1 MNKIY
6 LEKQNLNHYNRNVMS
21 WSSGF
26 SGLIFLQIHLLCH
39 NFFFFLAASFS
50 IVIIESDLSRS
61 WQGQDLR
68 WFLIIF
74 KELSADAAMAGAV
87 KYVL

>member
-6 LEKQNLNHYNRNVMS
+6 LEKQNLNHYKRNVMS

-26 SGLIFLQIHLLCH
+26 SGLFFCKFTYYAIIFI
-39 NFFFFLAASFS
+39 LAASFS
-50 IVIIESDLSRS
+50 IDIIESDLSRP

-68 WFLIIF
+68 WFLVVF

-87 KYVL
+87 EYAL